1 MKLYTEKQVL
11 KAMNDYANTS
21 SDLDNVINVEM
32 AIIEQ
37 LTPIELSVV
46 EIKQSI
52 TNTKLTI
59 SEKHDLAVA
68 IFQKLGGEVKSYID
82 EETKSE
88 IVNKLTKKWNSVKLT

>member
-1 MKLYTEKQVL
+1 MKLYTEEQVKQMFENL
-11 KAMNDYANTS
+11 STSTGYDYSMETYCDS
-21 SDLDNVINVEM
+21 
-32 AIIEQ
+32 

-68 IFQKLGGEVKSYID
+68 IFQKLGGEVNSYID